1 MKQKA
6 IIVGLNLEEKEQFE
20 QSMLELKKL
29 CMACQYEIVG
39 EVIQSSRRINV
50 TYYIG
55 SGKAT
60 ELGELVRDTEADVII
75 FNNELSPSQSK
86 NLEEKTQC
94 RVIDRTTLILEIFAR
109 RAKTREAKL
118 QVEVAKLQYEL
129 PRLVGANEHLGRQ
142 GGGVGTKNRG
152 AGETR
157 LELNRRMIEAK
168 ISDLNRE
175 LEALKLQ
182 RNVQRNKRQKSN
194 IPMIALVGYTNAGKS
209 SLMNELICFFNREIK
224 KQVLEKN
231 RLFSTLETAVRKIGT
246 PEHKE
251 FLLTDTVG
259 FVSELPHELVK
270 AFRSTLEAV
279 CEADL
284 LLHVID
290 ISDEFYQ
297 QHMKVTEDTLR
308 QIGAQHIPRIN
319 VYNKIDLANEDLL
332 IPDGVQISAKEGIG
346 ISTLVELM
354 MQQLFDHYLR
364 CDVAIP
370 YHRGDMMA
378 YINHQVEILDVTYE
392 ESVARY
398 QVLCSPHDYQVLK
411 DYLI

>member
-1 MKQKA
+1 M
-6 IIVGLNLEEKEQFE
+6 
-20 QSMLELKKL
+20 
-29 CMACQYEIVG
+29 
-39 EVIQSSRRINV
+39 
-50 TYYIG
+50 
-55 SGKAT
+55 
-60 ELGELVRDTEADVII
+60 
-75 FNNELSPSQSK
+75 
-86 NLEEKTQC
+86 
-94 RVIDRTTLILEIFAR
+94 
-109 RAKTREAKL
+109 
-118 QVEVAKLQYEL
+118 
-129 PRLVGANEHLGRQ
+129 
-142 GGGVGTKNRG
+142 
-152 AGETR
+152 
-157 LELNRRMIEAK
+157 
-168 ISDLNRE
+168 
-175 LEALKLQ
+175 
-182 RNVQRNKRQKSN
+182 
-194 IPMIALVGYTNAGKS
+194 
-209 SLMNELICFFNREIK
+209 
-224 KQVLEKN
+224 
-231 RLFSTLETAVRKIGT
+231 
-246 PEHKE
+246 
-251 FLLTDTVG
+251 
-259 FVSELPHELVK
+259 
-270 AFRSTLEAV
+270 

>member
-20 QSMLELKKL
+20 QSMLELKKR
-29 CMACQYEIVG
+29 QYEIVG

-157 LELNRRMIEAK
+157 LEINRRMIEAK

-332 IPDGVQISAKEGIG
+332 ILDGVQISAKEGIG